1 MKVALLNASGLLG
14 IFRGPQGPAG
24 PGGQMAL
31 IDHFRELRARM
42 LRVALLM
49 LVVFIVAFVF
59 YSHLF
64 NLLLHPYNEARASL
78 RAAHKESMPFVPGV
92 SGALSL
98 EFKLC
103 GIAAVVVTSPYWLY
117 QLWAFIVPGLHANE
131 RRWTRIFA
139 AVAGPMFLI
148 GVATG
153 YWVLPKGLDALIS
166 FTPSGVQNL
175 VDISTYLTFVVKML
189 LAFGVA
195 FEIPL
200 FVVMLN
206 LAGVVSGKA
215 LARQRPWI
223 VVAAFTFAAFASPAP
238 DPVSMLLL
246 ALPLT
251 ALFLASEVIARL
263 VDRRRAAVTPQ
274 WSDDEASPL

>member
-1 MKVALLNASGLLG
+1 VSVKGVVG
-14 IFRGPQGPAG
+14 IFRGPQGPVG
-24 PGGQMAL
+24 EGGQMAL
-31 IDHFRELRARM
+31 IDHFRELRARL

-49 LVVFIVAFVF
+49 VIVFVVAFVY

-64 NLLLHPYNEARASL
+64 ELLLHPYNEARGILAKN
-78 RAAHKESMPFVPGV
+78 HKESAPIITGV

-98 EFKLC
+98 QFKLC
-103 GIAAVVVTSPYWLY
+103 GLAAVVVTAPYWLY
-117 QLWAFIVPGLHANE
+117 QIWAFIVPGLHSNE
-131 RRWTRIFA
+131 RRWTRVFA
-139 AVAGPMFLI
+139 TVAGPMFLI

-153 YWVLPKGLDALIS
+153 YWVLPKGLEALIS
-166 FTPSGVQNL
+166 FTPKNVQNF
-175 VDISTYLTFVVKML
+175 VDISAYLTFVVKML
-189 LAFGVA
+189 LAFGIA

-206 LAGVVSGKA
+206 LAGVVSGRA

-223 VVAAFTFAAFASPAP
+223 VVGAFTFAAFASPAP
-238 DPVSMLLL
+238 DPLSMLLL

-251 ALFLASEVIARL
+251 ALFLVSEVIARL
-263 VDRRRAAVTPQ
+263 VDRRRASKKPQ